1 MLEDAAARLKAAGA
15 EIVDAE
21 LPSECDGI
29 SEVQRRH
36 SAFEGP
42 RVHAPELHRHE
53 ALLSPDLLDQGKIAD
68 GRLLTLGDFRAAWRD
83 ADRMRAAA
91 AAWASGF
98 DAVLTL
104 PAPGQ
109 APRGLAD
116 TGSAIFNGLWTLLYM
131 PCLTLPAGTGPAG
144 LPVGIQLVGKRHADA
159 RLLATGLWVERH
171 LGARR

>member
-1 MLEDAAARLKAAGA
+1 MLEDSAARLRAAGA
-15 EIVDAE
+15 EIVESE

-29 SEVQRRH
+29 SEAQRRH

-53 ALLSPDLLDQGKIAD
+53 ALLSPDLLDHGKIAD
-68 GRLLTLGDFRAAWRD
+68 GRLLTLADFRTAWRD
-83 ADRMRAAA
+83 AERMRAAA
-91 AAWASGF
+91 AEWASGF

-109 APRGLAD
+109 APKGLAD

-131 PCLTLPAGTGPAG
+131 PCLTLPAGTGPDG
-144 LPVGIQLVGKRHADA
+144 LPVGIQLVGKRHADT

-171 LGARR
+171 LGDRA